1 LLTCRQFLQ
10 ELNDFLDEST
20 DQDMKRKLQAHVSE
34 CPNCFVIVDT
44 TRRTLEVYKGMEP
57 QAIPDNVRT
66 RLWLALERKM
76 AAQKVVRPADPTARS
91 ADPPE

>member
-1 LLTCRQFLQ
+1 MLTCRQFLQ
-10 ELNDFLDEST
+10 ELNEFLDENT
-20 DQDMKRKLQAHVSE
+20 DQDMKQKLQRHVSE

-57 QAIPDNVRT
+57 QAVPENVKA

-76 AAQKVVRPADPTARS
+76 AAQKEPRLADTPPADAPK
-91 ADPPE
+91 D

>member
-1 LLTCRQFLQ
+1 
-10 ELNDFLDEST
+10 
-20 DQDMKRKLQAHVSE
+20 MKRKLQAHVSE

>member
-1 LLTCRQFLQ
+1 LLTCKQFLQ

-20 DQDMKRKLQAHVSE
+20 DRDMKQRLQAHVNE

-57 QAIPDNVRT
+57 QAVPENVKT
-66 RLWLALERKM
+66 RLWAALEKKM
-76 AAQKVVRPADPTARS
+76 AAKMAASKAPADTNS
-91 ADPPE
+91 

>member
-1 LLTCRQFLQ
+1 LLTCKQFLQ

-20 DQDMKRKLQAHVSE
+20 DRDMKLRLQAHVNE

-57 QAIPDNVRT
+57 QAVPENVKT
-66 RLWLALERKM
+66 RLWAALEKKM
-76 AAQKVVRPADPTARS
+76 AAKMAASKAPADTNS
-91 ADPPE
+91 